1 MQPMHQ
7 TRYNELRIREYDD
20 EGNHDIMMMM
30 MINTPATTMR
40 QWCNDDDDYDNNV
53 KYTGNNDAPMV

>member
-7 TRYNELRIREYDD
+7 IRYKELRIREYDD
-20 EGNHDIMMMM
+20 EGNHDMMMMM

-40 QWCNDDDDYDNNV
+40 QWCNDDDDYDNDVNDVV
-53 KYTGNNDAPMV
+53 KTCIKEA